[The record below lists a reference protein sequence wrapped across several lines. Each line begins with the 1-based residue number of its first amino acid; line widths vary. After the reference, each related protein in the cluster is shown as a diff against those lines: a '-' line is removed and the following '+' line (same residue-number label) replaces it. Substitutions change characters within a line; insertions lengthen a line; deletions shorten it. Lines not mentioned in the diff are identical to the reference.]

1 MLVCLDPGHGGAD
14 WGAIGFS
21 LKEKEVC
28 LELAYRIRRK
38 LHGYNGISVT
48 MTRLIDTSVSNQE
61 RICWANNQKA
71 DLFISLHT
79 LASMDPK
86 ASGFATY
93 VSVFAG
99 TETRQLQCWLHN
111 RLVRFLRDYQVCDL
125 GKRNDTESPSGP
137 IYEWRQLNMPA
148 LAIASLHIT
157 HSRENRLLANAQFL
171 DAYASTIAEGIASI
185 YQQSKQNTRVYVK

>member
-28 LELAYRIRRK
+28 LDLAYRIRRK
-38 LHGYNGISVT
+38 LRSYNGISVT
-48 MTRLIDTSVSNQE
+48 MTRLIDTGLSQQE
-61 RICWANNQKA
+61 RICWANSQKA

-79 LASMDPK
+79 LSSVDP
-86 ASGFATY
+86 SECGFATY

-99 TETRQLQCWLHN
+99 SETRQVQCWLHN
-111 RLVRFLRDYQVCDL
+111 RIVRFLRNYQVCDL

-137 IYEWRQLNMPA
+137 IHEWRQLNMPA

-157 HSRENRLLANAQFL
+157 HFRENRLLSDAQFL

-185 YQQSKQNTRVYVK
+185 YQYCHQNTRVYVR